1 MTITELKIKEASS
14 EAGTNLL
21 AVKAEINSESSP
33 ETESLISRQYH
44 GVFYGMLSAISL
56 CCANV
61 FVKKCQLT
69 SGSDQAF
76 VRYLI
81 QAIAMSIAICH
92 TGVCF
97 LGPKGS
103 RKFLV
108 IRGTFGT
115 IAMICL
121 HFALKLINPS
131 DATAL
136 LHLNTVLVTVFARVA
151 LKEKLSLAHLACLL
165 LSALGVLFIAQPSFL
180 FGARQVM
187 SVNNQT
193 VNGTLY
199 TTNTKPN
206 EFAQITNSSF
216 ILGISLGTRKVL
228 NNVL

>member
-1 MTITELKIKEASS
+1 MTSPTEFKIKEPSSEVDTKLLDVKAKINSEASS
-14 EAGTNLL
+14 ET
-21 AVKAEINSESSP
+21 K
-33 ETESLISRQYH
+33 SLISRQYH
-44 GVFYGMLSAISL
+44 GVFYGMLSAILL

-61 FVKKCQLT
+61 LVKKCQLT

-81 QAIAMSIAICH
+81 QAISMSFAICH
-92 TGVCF
+92 TDVCF

-103 RKFLV
+103 RRFLV

-151 LKEKLSLAHLACLL
+151 LKEKLSLAHLASLL
-165 LSALGVLFIAQPSFL
+165 LSAMGVLFIAQPSFI
-180 FGARQVM
+180 FGPRQVM

-199 TTNTKPN
+199 TKNTKPN
-206 EFAQITNSSF
+206 KFTQITNSSF
-216 ILGISLGTRKVL
+216 ILGISLGTR
-228 NNVL
+228 